1 MPTDSQRNTKGMKTA
16 VIMGPTASGKTALA
30 LRIATDFNGEII
42 SADSMQIYKGL
53 DIGTAKP
60 TAAELES
67 VPHHLLNLYDIEH
80 KLDVYDFVKLADKA
94 INDIHSRGKIAI
106 IAGGT
111 GFYIKSLLYGLDPLP
126 GDAELRARLD
136 AEYDNPEGYEKLK
149 VRMQQEDPDDF
160 ERWHQHQR
168 KLIRALE
175 VFLLTGKSITELQT
189 LYKPQLRFPVLSW
202 NLVWGR
208 EELKRRIAKRTQIM
222 LDAGW
227 VEEAR
232 QAIAADILNTPT
244 AHQVLGYKTIGEY
257 LDNKI
262 NYDTM
267 RERIVTK
274 TWQLARRQITW
285 FKKQHPET
293 ENIQMPADY
302 KILKEKFKQH
312 LKIR

>member
-1 MPTDSQRNTKGMKTA
+1 MSTDLENMRTA
-16 VIMGPTASGKTALA
+16 VIMGPTASGKTTLA
-30 LRIATDFNGEII
+30 LRLAADFGGEII

-60 TAAELES
+60 TTAELES
-67 VPHHLLNLYDIEH
+67 VPHHLLNLYKIDR
-80 KLDVYDFVKLADKA
+80 KLDVYDFVKLAEKA

-126 GDAELRARLD
+126 GDAELRAQLD

-149 VRMQQEDPDDF
+149 IRMQNEDPADF

-189 LYKPQLRFPVLSW
+189 LYKPELRFPVLSW
-202 NLVWGR
+202 NLVWDR
-208 EELKRRIAKRTQIM
+208 EELKRRIAERTQIM

-232 QAIAADILNTPT
+232 QAINAGILGTPT

-257 LDNKI
+257 LNSEID
-262 NYDTM
+262 YDTM

-302 KILKEKFKQH
+302 NILKEKFKH
-312 LKIR
+312 NLKIQ

>member
-1 MPTDSQRNTKGMKTA
+1 MSTDFQSNTESTRTA

-30 LRIATDFNGEII
+30 LRLAADFNGEII
-42 SADSMQIYKGL
+42 SADSMQVYKGL

-60 TAAELES
+60 TVEELKS
-67 VPHHLLNLYDIEH
+67 VPHHLLNLYDIDH
-80 KLDVYDFVKLADKA
+80 KLDVYDFVKLAEKA
-94 INDIHSRGKIAI
+94 ISDIHSRGKTAI

-126 GDAELRARLD
+126 GDAELRAKLD

-149 VRMQQEDPDDF
+149 VRMQSEDPADF

-189 LYKPQLRFPVLSW
+189 LYKPKLRFPAISW
-202 NLVWGR
+202 NLVWDR
-208 EELKRRIAKRTQIM
+208 EELKRRIAKRTQLM

-227 VEEAR
+227 IEEAR
-232 QAIAADILNTPT
+232 QAIAAGILNTPT
-244 AHQVLGYKTIGEY
+244 AHQVLGYRTISEY
-257 LDNKI
+257 LNNEID
-262 NYDTM
+262 YDTM
-267 RERIVTK
+267 RERIITK

-285 FKKQHPET
+285 FKRQHPET

-302 KILKEKFKQH
+302 EILKEKFKH
-312 LKIR
+312 YLKNR

>member
-1 MPTDSQRNTKGMKTA
+1 MATDLQKYAKNPPVA
-16 VIMGPTASGKTALA
+16 VIMGATASGKTALA
-30 LRIATDFNGEII
+30 LRLATDFAGEII

-53 DIGTAKP
+53 NIGTAKP
-60 TAAELES
+60 SLKELES
-67 VPHHLLNLYDIEH
+67 VPHHLLGLYDITH
-80 KLDVYDFVKLADKA
+80 KLDVYDFIKLAQKA
-94 INDIHSRGKIAI
+94 IKDIQSRGKIAI

-126 GDAELRARLD
+126 GDAGLRAQLD
-136 AEYDNPEGYEKLK
+136 AEYDNPDGYEKLK
-149 VRMQQEDPDDF
+149 IRMRREDPDDF

-189 LYKPQLRFPVLSW
+189 LYKPKLRFPVISW
-202 NLVWGR
+202 NLVWKR
-208 EELKRRIAKRTQIM
+208 EELKRRIAERTRIM

-227 VEEAR
+227 VDEAR
-232 QAIAADILNTPT
+232 QAITAGILNTPT

-257 LDNKI
+257 LENKI
-262 NYDTM
+262 DYDTM
-267 RERIVTK
+267 REHIITK

-293 ENIQMPADY
+293 ENIQMPVDY
-302 KILKEKFKQH
+302 NILKEKFEYY
-312 LKIR
+312 LKAR